1 MQGKDSEIETAE
13 DHANDPGTNA
23 PLAEEETIKTVR
35 DVRDLDAA
43 AVFLAEFG
51 DALEVTPEDS
61 ARVRRKVS
69 GRSYES

>member
-1 MQGKDSEIETAE
+1 
-13 DHANDPGTNA
+13 
-23 PLAEEETIKTVR
+23 VR